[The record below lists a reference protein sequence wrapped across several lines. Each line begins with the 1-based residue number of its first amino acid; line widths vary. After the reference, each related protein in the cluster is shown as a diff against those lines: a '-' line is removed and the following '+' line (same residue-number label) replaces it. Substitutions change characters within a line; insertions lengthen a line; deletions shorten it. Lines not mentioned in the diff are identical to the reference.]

1 MGTLATSRPPPY
13 WRGASCLVIVRFHRR
28 EKAIRRPSVASLRMP
43 SSQPLCLPSLKE
55 GDGVEAGGRAA
66 KSSGGIVGMPRML
79 ADPAEPVWAICPG
92 FSRRSW
98 ATSGAFRVSP
108 SSCAEASAHW
118 DDTAWLGAA
127 LPQGHL
133 LPLFSPMTS
142 PLCLGVHTRG
152 VGCQCLLFSLA
163 RSSQ

>member
-43 SSQPLCLPSLKE
+43 SSQPLCLPSLKG
-55 GDGVEAGGRAA
+55 GDGVEAGGAA

-79 ADPAEPVWAICPG
+79 ADPAEPAWAICPG
-92 FSRRSW
+92 FSRHSW

-108 SSCAEASAHW
+108 SSCAEASAHRN
-118 DDTAWLGAA
+118 DTAWLGAT

-133 LPLFSPMTS
+133 LPLFCPMTS